1 MKLASM
7 ILAVLSSYSALLLL
21 PNLPISTASVVPAFA
36 RPSSPFRPLCVSQL
50 ALANYA
56 CASVIP
62 TLPFTDPPMPTA
74 TSIPQPSDILF
85 HVAATEDG
93 GRRNRDPTTGREGE
107 AIGGRRSNDGD
118 DDRQKQRHHRNHRSS
133 SSSSSRDE
141 PGSGRRRD
149 GHRHRRGRHSNNGHG
164 RRRGD
169 DDDNDDDEDGG
180 GGGGGMERD
189 QRPASPAENNCCKW
203 VGDVDDECVCEL
215 LFRLPTFLAR
225 PIHEYTI
232 IVSEWCKIT
241 YSCGGRPRP

>member
-74 TSIPQPSDILF
+74 TSIPQPSEILF
-85 HVAATEDG
+85 HLAATEDG

-107 AIGGRRSNDGD
+107 ALGGRGSNDDD
-118 DDRQKQRHHRNHRSS
+118 DDRQKRRHHRSS
-133 SSSSSRDE
+133 SSSSSSSSTSRDE
-141 PGSGRRRD
+141 RGSGGRRD

-169 DDDNDDDEDGG
+169 DDDNDDDEE
-180 GGGGGMERD
+180 GGGGMERD